1 MPAEHTVAQ
10 ILAAEGITG
19 YPQDLRQLSAKEL
32 RALFAFASSGK
43 INATRVIKNLIW
55 QAYTAI
61 RDGRRAPIAGNL
73 RSFWYTDIKPVL
85 SRLEVPVEGR
95 RATELVYDAFVEL
108 VTRHHLFHYRD
119 LGFLDEGAQTRA
131 GGQANGTV
139 ILFAEKDG
147 RFALV
152 REIAQAY
159 DATALA
165 LGGYPSSLATESL
178 VHALQQ
184 AGVLAARPAL
194 QLFAVVD
201 YDPSGY
207 WIAREFAAQLQ
218 AFGIQE
224 VTLHPLIRP
233 ERLTTEQVALGRY
246 TLPTG
251 SKTTNWVR
259 ETGGI
264 DGEPYGLEADA
275 FAPDV
280 IRAAFVAEATPYL
293 RAFRPLDGLCAL
305 LEETARRR
313 PDVLPLDAV
322 VAQLAAIEPGEL
334 LALARHLR
342 PRLLQLRAA
351 SGSGGGAYCADE
363 RRGAAGAG
371 ATLAR
376 AARCRGLT
384 RRARGI
390 RQGPRQKL
398 YG

>member
-1 MPAEHTVAQ
+1 MTTTPTTAQ
-10 ILAAEGITG
+10 VLTAEGIAD
-19 YPQDLRQLSAKEL
+19 YAQDLRPLSAEEL

-61 RDGRRAPIAGNL
+61 RDGRRPPIAGNL

-85 SRLEVPVEGR
+85 SRLGVPVEGR

-131 GGQANGTV
+131 VGQTNGTCL
-139 ILFAEKDG
+139 LFAEKDG

-152 REIAQAY
+152 RDIAQAA

-165 LGGYPSSLATESL
+165 LGGYPSSLATEYL
-178 VHALQQ
+178 VHALQH
-184 AGVLAARPAL
+184 AGVLAERPAL
-194 QLFAVVD
+194 QLFSVVD

-207 WIAREFAAQLQ
+207 WIAREFAAQLH
-218 AFGIQE
+218 AFGVQE

-233 ERLTTEQVALGRY
+233 ERLTTAQVALGRY
-246 TLPTG
+246 TLPKG

-264 DGEPYGLEADA
+264 DGAPYGLEADA
-275 FAPDV
+275 FALDI
-280 IRAAFVAEATPYL
+280 IRAAFVATATPYL

-305 LEETARRR
+305 LEEAARRR
-313 PDVLPLDAV
+313 RAALPLEAV
-322 VAQLAAIEPGEL
+322 AAQLAALEAGEL
-334 LALARHLR
+334 LALVRHLR
-342 PRLLQLRAA
+342 PRLLP
-351 SGSGGGAYCADE
+351 
-363 RRGAAGAG
+363 GAAPPAAAVAERIVQMDAAALWELGQRRQER
-371 ATLAR
+371 LAVE
-376 AARCRGLT
+376 A
-384 RRARGI
+384 
-390 RQGPRQKL
+390 
-398 YG
+398 

>member
-1 MPAEHTVAQ
+1 MPTSRTAQ
-10 ILAAEGITG
+10 RLEAEGIADYT
-19 YPQDLRQLSAKEL
+19 QDLRQLSAAEL

-61 RDGRRAPIAGNL
+61 RDGRRAPIGGNL
-73 RSFWYTDIKPVL
+73 RSFWYTDVKPVL
-85 SRLEVPVEGR
+85 SRLGVPVEGR

-108 VTRHHLFHYRD
+108 VTQHRLFHYRD

-131 GGQANGTV
+131 VGQTNGTV

-152 REIAQAY
+152 RDIAQAY

-165 LGGYPSSLATESL
+165 LGGYPSSLATEYL

-184 AGVLAARPAL
+184 AGVLTECPAL
-194 QLFAVVD
+194 QLFSVVD

-207 WIAREFAAQLQ
+207 WIAREFTAQLH
-218 AFGIQE
+218 AFGVQE
-224 VTLHPLIRP
+224 VTLHSLIRP

-246 TLPTG
+246 TLPKG

-275 FAPDV
+275 FAPET

-293 RAFRPLDGLCAL
+293 RAFHPLDGLCAL
-305 LEETARRR
+305 LEEVARRR
-313 PDVLPLDAV
+313 LDGLTLDAV
-322 VAQLAAIEPGEL
+322 VAQLAQLDAAAL

-342 PRLLQLRAA
+342 ERLVPGEEPPAAVVAERMVRMSAEELRELVQRLRERLVPA
-351 SGSGGGAYCADE
+351 SAE
-363 RRGAAGAG
+363 V
-371 ATLAR
+371 
-376 AARCRGLT
+376 
-384 RRARGI
+384 
-390 RQGPRQKL
+390 
-398 YG
+398 

>member
-1 MPAEHTVAQ
+1 MQDEHTVAQ
-10 ILAAEGITG
+10 LLAAEGIAD
-19 YPQDLRQLSAKEL
+19 YPQDLRQLSAAEL
-32 RALFAFASSGK
+32 LRLFAFASSGK
-43 INATRVIKNLIW
+43 INTTRVIKNLVW

-61 RDGRRAPIAGNL
+61 RDGTRAPIAGNL

-85 SRLEVPVEGR
+85 SRLGVPVEGR

-131 GGQANGTV
+131 VGQTNGTC

-152 REIAQAY
+152 RDIAQAA

-178 VHALQQ
+178 VHALQHV
-184 AGVLAARPAL
+184 GVLAERPAL
-194 QLFAVVD
+194 QLFSVVD

-207 WIAREFAAQLQ
+207 WIAREFAAQLH
-218 AFGIQE
+218 AFGVQE

-246 TLPTG
+246 ALPKG
-251 SKTTNWVR
+251 SKTTNWLR

-264 DGEPYGLEADA
+264 HGEPYGLEADA
-275 FAPDV
+275 FPPDV

-313 PDVLPLDAV
+313 LDALPLEAG
-322 VAQLAAIEPGEL
+322 VAPIAALEAGEL
-334 LALARHLR
+334 LALMRHLR
-342 PRLLQLRAA
+342 PRLVPSEEPPAPAVAERIVQMEVAELRELARRLQERRAA
-351 SGSGGGAYCADE
+351 EA
-363 RRGAAGAG
+363 
-371 ATLAR
+371 
-376 AARCRGLT
+376 
-384 RRARGI
+384 
-390 RQGPRQKL
+390 
-398 YG
+398 

>member
-1 MPAEHTVAQ
+1 MTTPTTAQ
-10 ILAAEGITG
+10 RLAAEGIAD
-19 YPQDLRQLSAKEL
+19 YAQDLRQLSAQEL
-32 RALFAFASSGK
+32 RTLFAFASSGK

-61 RDGRRAPIAGNL
+61 RDGRRPPIAGNL
-73 RSFWYTDIKPVL
+73 RSFWYTDVKPVL
-85 SRLEVPVEGR
+85 ARLGVPVEGR

-108 VTRHHLFHYRD
+108 VTRHHLFHYHD

-131 GGQANGTV
+131 VGQTNGTV

-165 LGGYPSSLATESL
+165 LGGYPSSLATEYL

-184 AGVLAARPAL
+184 AGVLAERPAL
-194 QLFAVVD
+194 QLFSVVD

-207 WIAREFAAQLQ
+207 WIAREFTAQLH
-218 AFGIQE
+218 AFGVRE
-224 VTLHPLIRP
+224 VTLHPLILP
-233 ERLTTEQVALGRY
+233 QRLTTEQVALGRY
-246 TLPTG
+246 TLPKG

-280 IRAAFVAEATPYL
+280 IRAAFVAAATPYL
-293 RAFRPLDGLCAL
+293 RAFYPFDGLCAL

-313 PDVLPLDAV
+313 MDALPPEAL
-322 VAQLAAIEPGEL
+322 VAQLAAMEAGEL

-342 PRLLQLRAA
+342 PRLVPGEEPPAAAVAECLVQMSAEELRELVQGLRA
-351 SGSGGGAYCADE
+351 
-363 RRGAAGAG
+363 R
-371 ATLAR
+371 LAVE
-376 AARCRGLT
+376 A
-384 RRARGI
+384 
-390 RQGPRQKL
+390 
-398 YG
+398 

>member
-1 MPAEHTVAQ
+1 MTTPTTAQ
-10 ILAAEGITG
+10 RLAAEGIAD
-19 YPQDLRQLSAKEL
+19 YAQDLRQLSATEL

-43 INATRVIKNLIW
+43 INATRVIKNLIR

-61 RDGRRAPIAGNL
+61 RDGHRPPIGGNL
-73 RSFWYTDIKPVL
+73 RSFWYTDVKPVL
-85 SRLEVPVEGR
+85 ARLGVPVEGR

-119 LGFLDEGAQTRA
+119 LGFLDEGAPTRA
-131 GGQANGTV
+131 VGQTNGTV

-152 REIAQAY
+152 REIVQAY
-159 DATALA
+159 DATALS
-165 LGGYPSSLATESL
+165 LGGYPSSLATEYL

-184 AGVLAARPAL
+184 AGVLAERPAL
-194 QLFAVVD
+194 QLFAVAD

-207 WIAREFAAQLQ
+207 WIAREFAAQLH
-218 AFGIQE
+218 AFGVQE

-246 TLPTG
+246 TLPKG
-251 SKTTNWVR
+251 SKTTNWLR

-264 DGEPYGLEADA
+264 DGEAYGLEADA

-313 PDVLPLDAV
+313 LDALTLEAV
-322 VAQLAAIEPGEL
+322 VAQIAALEAGEL
-334 LALARHLR
+334 LVLARHLR
-342 PRLLQLRAA
+342 TRLAPGGEGPAPAVVERIGQMDAAELRELGQRLQEWLAA
-351 SGSGGGAYCADE
+351 EA
-363 RRGAAGAG
+363 
-371 ATLAR
+371 
-376 AARCRGLT
+376 
-384 RRARGI
+384 
-390 RQGPRQKL
+390 
-398 YG
+398 

>member
-1 MPAEHTVAQ
+1 MPAEKTVSQ
-10 ILAAEGITG
+10 ILAVEGIAD
-19 YPQDLRQLSAKEL
+19 YPEDLRQLSAAEL
-32 RALFAFASSGK
+32 RRLFAFASSGK

-61 RDGRRAPIAGNL
+61 RDGRRAPIGGNL

-85 SRLEVPVEGR
+85 SRLGVPVEGR

-131 GGQANGTV
+131 VGQTNGTCL
-139 ILFAEKDG
+139 LFAEKDG

-152 REIAQAY
+152 RDIAQAA

-165 LGGYPSSLATESL
+165 LGGYPSSLATEYL

-184 AGVLAARPAL
+184 AGVLAERPAL
-194 QLFAVVD
+194 QLFSVVD

-224 VTLHPLIRP
+224 VTVHPLIRP
-233 ERLTTEQVALGRY
+233 ERVTTAQVALGRY
-246 TLPTG
+246 VLPKG
-251 SKTTNWVR
+251 SKTTNWLR

-275 FAPDV
+275 FPPET

-313 PDVLPLDAV
+313 LDTLPLEAV
-322 VAQLAAIEPGEL
+322 VTQIAAMEAGER

-342 PRLLQLRAA
+342 PRLVPREEPPALVVAEQIVRMSAAELQELGQRLRERLAA
-351 SGSGGGAYCADE
+351 EA
-363 RRGAAGAG
+363 
-371 ATLAR
+371 
-376 AARCRGLT
+376 
-384 RRARGI
+384 
-390 RQGPRQKL
+390 
-398 YG
+398 

>member
-1 MPAEHTVAQ
+1 MPDETAVAQ
-10 ILAAEGITG
+10 ILAAEGIAD
-19 YPQDLRQLSAKEL
+19 YPQDLRELSAAEL
-32 RALFAFASSGK
+32 QRLFAFTSSGK
-43 INATRVIKNLIW
+43 LNATRVIKNLIW

-85 SRLEVPVEGR
+85 SRLGVPVEGR

-119 LGFLDEGAQTRA
+119 LGFLDEGAQLRA
-131 GGQANGTV
+131 VGQANGTC

-152 REIAQAY
+152 RDIAQAY

-165 LGGYPSSLATESL
+165 LGGFPSSLATEYL

-184 AGVLAARPAL
+184 AGVLAERPAL
-194 QLFAVVD
+194 RLFSVVD

-224 VTLHPLIRP
+224 ITLYPLIRP
-233 ERLTTEQVALGRY
+233 EHLSAEQVALGRY
-246 TLPTG
+246 ALPKG
-251 SKTTNWVR
+251 SKTTNWHR

-275 FAPDV
+275 FPPEV
-280 IRAAFVAEATPYL
+280 IRAAFIAEATPYL
-293 RAFRPLDGLCAL
+293 RAFRPLEGLGAL
-305 LEETARRR
+305 LEEAARRR
-313 PDVLPLDAV
+313 LDALPLEAV
-322 VAQLAAIEPGEL
+322 AAQLTTLEAGEL
-334 LALARHLR
+334 LALTRHLR
-342 PRLLQLRAA
+342 PRLVPGEEPPAPAVAEGIVQMSAEELRELGQRLQGLW
-351 SGSGGGAYCADE
+351 E
-363 RRGAAGAG
+363 RRAPEAAEG
-371 ATLAR
+371 
-376 AARCRGLT
+376 
-384 RRARGI
+384 
-390 RQGPRQKL
+390 
-398 YG
+398 